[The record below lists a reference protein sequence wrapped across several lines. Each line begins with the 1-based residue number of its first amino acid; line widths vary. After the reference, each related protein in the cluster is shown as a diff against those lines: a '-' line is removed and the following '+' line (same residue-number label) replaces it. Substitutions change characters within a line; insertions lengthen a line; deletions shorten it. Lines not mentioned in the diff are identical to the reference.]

1 MKQHSALCDDVAHKA
16 RDVLVLKAVQHVIDH
31 SYLCG
36 YTPCTEILD
45 GLAQWAVGRGLM
57 FSLAALA
64 LLVFGPVMLLPMYRR
79 QLNSL
84 ADERINHLY
93 RAGAG
98 CPDGRGGRWITVGT
112 DFGDAG
118 GIAAPAGGGGRQYEL
133 LT

>member
-1 MKQHSALCDDVAHKA
+1 MKVHSALCDDVAHKA
-16 RDVLVLKAVQHVIDH
+16 RDVLLFKAVQHVIYH

-57 FSLAALA
+57 FSLAALT
-64 LLVFGPVMLLPMYRR
+64 LLVFGPVLLLPMYRR

-93 RAGAG
+93 REGAG
-98 CPDGRGGRWITVGT
+98 CPDGRGGRWIAVGA

-118 GIAAPAGGGGRQYEL
+118 GSDHGGGGRKYEL